1 MWRKKGKRHQRVWQN
16 QEVSKE
22 NKKVTESVVDNAK
35 NYERWKKICTKS
47 KKTKKKKKTSQ
58 NDRGGNFPVKKKI
71 NKNEIRNKS
80 SSSLR

>member
-1 MWRKKGKRHQRVWQN
+1 MPKIMKGEKKFVQN
-16 QEVSKE
+16 QRKQ
-22 NKKVTESVVDNAK
+22 
-35 NYERWKKICTKS
+35 R
-47 KKTKKKKKTSQ
+47 KKKKTSQ